1 MSRTSSTRDVF
12 DSLGIRA
19 RHAVS
24 ACRVH
29 GTRRRLVKFS
39 VMDSLL
45 PGIALL
51 VLAIAMVASGTDR
64 RSKTL
69 ERRLQRLEKKVD
81 LLLAHAGVAEPED
94 PRMAEIDELLTQ
106 GKKIQAIKVHRE
118 LTGSGL
124 VEAKEAVERRMR

>member
-1 MSRTSSTRDVF
+1 
-12 DSLGIRA
+12 
-19 RHAVS
+19 
-24 ACRVH
+24 
-29 GTRRRLVKFS
+29 
-39 VMDSLL
+39 MDSLL

-51 VLAIAMVASGTDR
+51 LVSIAMVASATDR

-69 ERRLQRLEKKVD
+69 DRRLQRLEHKVD